1 MSILP
6 TLISAP
12 KFPSLLHIED
22 DCFHSKASIAFTA
35 SRDEDHSYIRPT
47 FPNDSRAPCP
57 GLNTLANHGYIPRSG
72 RDISFLTLVRAIME
86 VYNISLPLALMLTV
100 PGFLIYARFQLHS
113 NSSASFLDTESRS
126 RSFPSISYSITLSS
140 LASFGP
146 GLKIAHRASL
156 VHPDYPS
163 EKPDTNMLHGFLN
176 YARLC
181 QRISLHSDEQ
191 RGCFTIHD
199 LASFRVSRESNLPGP
214 NKLDGIH
221 EQVALGESS
230 LTWLLFAKQSPSS
243 ASPDISLSHL
253 EQWFGEERIPDGW
266 TRPTETIGLINARK
280 VAGQVQKE
288 MKMVREAKG
297 K

>member
-1 MSILP
+1 MFIVPAS
-6 TLISAP
+6 ISAP
-12 KFPSLLHIED
+12 RFPLLHIED
-22 DCFHSKASIAFTA
+22 DCFHSEASTTSIA
-35 SRDEDHSYIRPT
+35 SRDEDHTYIRPT

-100 PGFLIYARFQLHS
+100 PGFLIYARFQLHW
-113 NSSASFLDTESRS
+113 NSSASFSDTESIS
-126 RSFPSISYSITLSS
+126 KSFPSISYSITLSS

-176 YARLC
+176 YARL
-181 QRISLHSDEQ
+181 SDEQ

-199 LASFRVSRESNLPGP
+199 LASFRVSRESNLQGP

-230 LTWLLFAKQSPSS
+230 LTWLLFAKQISSSTSPE
-243 ASPDISLSHL
+243 ISLSYL

-280 VAGQVQKE
+280 VAGQVQNE

>member
-1 MSILP
+1 MSIVP
-6 TLISAP
+6 ASISAP
-12 KFPSLLHIED
+12 RFPLLHIED
-22 DCFHSKASIAFTA
+22 DCFHSEASTACIA
-35 SRDEDHSYIRPT
+35 SRAEDHSYIRPI

-72 RDISFLTLVRAIME
+72 RDIPFLTLIRALME
-86 VYNISLPLALMLTV
+86 VYNISLPLALMLTA
-100 PGFLIYARFQLHS
+100 PAFLIYARFQLHW
-113 NSSASFLDTESRS
+113 NSSAS
-126 RSFPSISYSITLSS
+126 
-140 LASFGP
+140 
-146 GLKIAHRASL
+146 LKIAHRASL

-163 EKPDTNMLHGFLN
+163 EKPDTNMLHGFLS
-176 YARLC
+176 YARL
-181 QRISLHSDEQ
+181 SDE

-199 LASFRVSRESNLPGP
+199 LASFRVSRESNLPGS

-221 EQVALGESS
+221 EQVASGESS
-230 LTWLLFAKQSPSS
+230 LTWLLFAKQISSSTSPE
-243 ASPDISLSHL
+243 ISLSYL